1 MLPNHHDQT
10 LPVLVLTANDDF
22 EQLARSAFS
31 LGSHFALSVLKGT
44 LVSNAATLDLGEA
57 AVIVVD
63 LDSSQPDEFP
73 ALALLMRRISGTAPV
88 VVVTDVEHESV
99 PRKLVQMRVADFLVK
114 PTTPV
119 ELASACASVAQN
131 PTLGEL
137 KEAQICT
144 FLPAAGGVG
153 VTTLA
158 IQAALTLHRSS
169 SRGTL
174 STCLVDLN
182 LTHSAC
188 ADYLDLKPRLDL
200 REIEPHP
207 ERLDGQLME
216 IMLSRHSSGLAVIA
230 APSRPTD
237 LHCVNP
243 IVVTRLLDLVSL
255 RFDHVVI
262 DMPRTWFPWTD
273 NILRESDKLFI
284 VSSPTVPTLRKAK
297 QLVVETSERL
307 GRCSHAQVIV
317 NGFQR
322 RLFSP
327 GLRST
332 DITRTLGEAFGGT
345 IPYNPRLV
353 REAIDRGVPL
363 DQVKRRSNVAVAL
376 KRVIN
381 STAAS
386 QKKMAPPTPTSQ
398 NPQKKTPAGGKDRS
412 LSWAH

>member
-1 MLPNHHDQT
+1 MLPNHHAPT

-31 LGSHFALSVLKGT
+31 LGTNFALSVVKGR
-44 LVSNAATLDLGEA
+44 VASDAATLDIGDA
-57 AVIVVD
+57 AVVVVD
-63 LDSSQPDEFP
+63 LDSTQPEEFP
-73 ALALLMRRISGTAPV
+73 ALAMLMRRISGSAPV
-88 VVVTDVEHESV
+88 VVITDVRHESV

-131 PTLGEL
+131 PMLGEL

-158 IQAALTLHRSS
+158 IQAALTLHRGS

-182 LTHSAC
+182 LAHSAC

-237 LHCVNP
+237 MHPVNP
-243 IVVTRLLDLVSL
+243 IVITRLLDLVSL

-284 VSSPTVPTLRKAK
+284 VSTPTVPTLRKAK
-297 QLVVETSERL
+297 QLVIDTSQRL
-307 GRCSHAQVIV
+307 GRCSQPQVIV

-322 RLFSP
+322 RFFSP
-327 GLRST
+327 GLRPA
-332 DITRTLGEAFGGT
+332 DIKRTLGEAFGGT
-345 IPYNPRLV
+345 VPYNPRLV

-376 KRVIN
+376 KRVIF

-386 QKKMAPPTPTSQ
+386 QKKIAPSAPTPQ
-398 NPQKKTPAGGKDRS
+398 IPQKKPPAGGKDRG

>member
-1 MLPNHHDQT
+1 MLPNHHGPT
-10 LPVLVLTANDDF
+10 LKVLVLTANDDF
-22 EQLARSAFS
+22 EQLARVAFS
-31 LGSHFALSVLKGT
+31 LGTNFALSMVKGR
-44 LVSNAATLDLGEA
+44 LASDAATLDIGDA
-57 AVIVVD
+57 AVVVVD
-63 LDSSQPDEFP
+63 LDSTQPEEFP
-73 ALALLMRRISGTAPV
+73 ALGLLMRRIAGAAPV
-88 VVVTDVEHESV
+88 VVVTDVHHESV
-99 PRKLVQMRVADFLVK
+99 PRKLVQMRVADFLVT

-131 PTLGEL
+131 PMLGEL

-174 STCLVDLN
+174 STCIVDLN

-237 LHCVNP
+237 MHPVNP
-243 IVVTRLLDLVSL
+243 VVVTRLLDLVSL

-284 VSSPTVPTLRKAK
+284 VSTPTVPTLRKAK
-297 QLVVETSERL
+297 QLVIDASQRL
-307 GRCSHAQVIV
+307 GRCSQAQVIV

-322 RLFSP
+322 RLFST
-327 GLRST
+327 GLRPA

-353 REAIDRGVPL
+353 GEAIDRGVPL

-376 KRVIN
+376 KRVIY
-381 STAAS
+381 STAVS
-386 QKKMAPPTPTSQ
+386 QKKVAPPPPTPQT
-398 NPQKKTPAGGKDRS
+398 PQKKTPAGGKDRG

>member
-1 MLPNHHDQT
+1 MLPNHHAPT

-31 LGSHFALSVLKGT
+31 LGTNFALSVVKGK
-44 LVSNAATLDLGEA
+44 LVSDAATLDLGDA
-57 AVIVVD
+57 AVVVVD
-63 LDSSQPDEFP
+63 LDPSQPEEFP
-73 ALALLMRRISGTAPV
+73 ALSLLMRRISGRAPV
-88 VVVTDVEHESV
+88 VVVTDVQHESV

-158 IQAALTLHRSS
+158 IQAALTLHRSA

-237 LHCVNP
+237 MHPLNP

-273 NILRESDKLFI
+273 NVLRESDKLFI

-297 QLVVETSERL
+297 QLVLETSERL
-307 GRCSHAQVIV
+307 GRCSQPQVIV
-317 NGFQR
+317 NAFQR

-327 GLRST
+327 GLRPA
-332 DITRTLGEAFGGT
+332 DIRRTLGESFCGT
-345 IPYNPRLV
+345 VPHNPRLV

-376 KRVIN
+376 KRVI
-381 STAAS
+381 STAAP
-386 QKKMAPPTPTSQ
+386 QKKMAPTAPAPQ
-398 NPQKKTPAGGKDRS
+398 NPPKKPPAANKGRG

>member
-1 MLPNHHDQT
+1 MLPNHHGPT
-10 LPVLVLTANDDF
+10 LKVLVLTANDDF
-22 EQLARSAFS
+22 EQFAQAAFS
-31 LGSHFALSVLKGT
+31 LGTNFALSMVKGR
-44 LVSNAATLDLGEA
+44 LVSDAATLDIGDA
-57 AVIVVD
+57 AVVVVD
-63 LDSSQPDEFP
+63 LDSTQPEEFS
-73 ALALLMRRISGTAPV
+73 ALGLLMRRISGSAPV
-88 VVVTDVEHESV
+88 VVVTDVQHESV

-119 ELASACASVAQN
+119 ELASACTSVAQN

-237 LHCVNP
+237 MHPVNP

-284 VSSPTVPTLRKAK
+284 VSTPTVPTLRKAK
-297 QLVVETSERL
+297 QLVIDASQRL
-307 GRCSHAQVIV
+307 GRCSQAQVIV

-327 GLRST
+327 GLRPA
-332 DITRTLGEAFGGT
+332 DITRTLGDSFGGT
-345 IPYNPRLV
+345 IPYNPRLA

-376 KRVIN
+376 KRVIY

-386 QKKMAPPTPTSQ
+386 QKKVAPPASIPQTA
-398 NPQKKTPAGGKDRS
+398 QKKTPAGGKDHS
-412 LSWAH
+412 ISWAQ

>member
-1 MLPNHHDQT
+1 MLPNQHAPT

-31 LGSHFALSVLKGT
+31 MGTNFALT
-44 LVSNAATLDLGEA
+44 LVKGRLVSDAATLEVGAA
-57 AVIVVD
+57 AVVVVD
-63 LDSSQPDEFP
+63 LDSTEAEEFP
-73 ALALLMRRISGTAPV
+73 ALSLLMRRISGRAPV
-88 VVVTDVEHESV
+88 VVVTDVQNESV

-158 IQAALTLHRSS
+158 IQTALTLHRSS

-188 ADYLDLKPRLDL
+188 ADYLDLKPSLDL

-207 ERLDGQLME
+207 ERLDGQMME

-230 APSRPTD
+230 AASRPTD
-237 LHCVNP
+237 MHPLNP

-284 VSSPTVPTLRKAK
+284 VSTATVPTLRKAK
-297 QLVVETSERL
+297 QLVLETSERL
-307 GRCSHAQVIV
+307 GRCSQAQVIV
-317 NGFQR
+317 NAFQR

-327 GLRST
+327 GLRPA
-332 DITRTLGEAFGGT
+332 DIQRTLGESFAGT
-345 IPYNPRLV
+345 VPYNPRLV

-376 KRVIN
+376 KRVI
-381 STAAS
+381 STAAP
-386 QKKMAPPTPTSQ
+386 QKKVAPTAPTPPTP
-398 NPQKKTPAGGKDRS
+398 PKKPTAATKSRS

>member
-1 MLPNHHDQT
+1 MLPNHHGPT
-10 LPVLVLTANDDF
+10 LKVLVLTANDDF
-22 EQLARSAFS
+22 EQFAQAAFS
-31 LGSHFALSVLKGT
+31 LGTNFALSMVKGR
-44 LVSNAATLDLGEA
+44 LVSDAATLDIGDA
-57 AVIVVD
+57 AVVVVD
-63 LDSSQPDEFP
+63 LDSTQPEEFP
-73 ALALLMRRISGTAPV
+73 ALGLLMRRISGSAPV
-88 VVVTDVEHESV
+88 VVVTDVQHESV

-237 LHCVNP
+237 MHPVNP

-284 VSSPTVPTLRKAK
+284 VSTPTVPTLRKAK
-297 QLVVETSERL
+297 QLVIDASQRL
-307 GRCSHAQVIV
+307 GRCSQAQVIV

-327 GLRST
+327 GLRPA
-332 DITRTLGEAFGGT
+332 DITRTLGDSFGGT
-345 IPYNPRLV
+345 IPYNPRLA

-376 KRVIN
+376 KRVIY

-386 QKKMAPPTPTSQ
+386 QKKVAPPASIPQTA
-398 NPQKKTPAGGKDRS
+398 QKKTPAGGKDHS
-412 LSWAH
+412 ISWAQ

>member
-1 MLPNHHDQT
+1 MLSNDGASVV
-10 LPVLVLTANDDF
+10 PVLVLTANKEF

-31 LGSHFALSVLKGT
+31 LGTHFAPSIVNGRLATHG
-44 LVSNAATLDLGEA
+44 ATLDVGDA
-57 AVIVVD
+57 AVVVID
-63 LDSSQPDEFP
+63 LDSTEREEF
-73 ALALLMRRISGTAPV
+73 LALDLLIRRIAGSAPV
-88 VVVTDVEHESV
+88 VVVTDVYHESV
-99 PRKLVQMRVADFLVK
+99 PRKLVQSRVADFLVK
-114 PTTPV
+114 PTTAV

-131 PTLGEL
+131 PTFREL

-158 IQAALTLHRSS
+158 IQAALTLQ
-169 SRGTL
+169 RGTPRRTL

-182 LTHSAC
+182 LAHGAC

-216 IMLSRHSSGLAVIA
+216 IMLSRHASGLAVMA
-230 APSRPTD
+230 APRRPTD
-237 LHCVNP
+237 MHSVNP
-243 IVVTRLLDLVSL
+243 VVVTRLLDLVAL

-284 VSSPTVPTLRKAK
+284 VSQATVPALRNAK
-297 QLVVETSERL
+297 QLVDETTQRL
-307 GRCSHAQVIV
+307 GRCSQPRVIV
-317 NGFQR
+317 NAFQR

-327 GLRST
+327 GLRHA
-332 DITRTLGEAFGGT
+332 DIKRSLGESYGGT
-345 IPYNPRLV
+345 IPCNSRLV

-363 DQVKRRSNVAVAL
+363 DQVKRRSNVALAL
-376 KRVIN
+376 KKLMQSAATTRN
-381 STAAS
+381 TAPAS
-386 QKKMAPPTPTSQ
+386 NRGLA
-398 NPQKKTPAGGKDRS
+398 AAR
-412 LSWAH
+412 

>member
-1 MLPNHHDQT
+1 MLPNHHGPT
-10 LPVLVLTANDDF
+10 LKVLVLTANDDF
-22 EQLARSAFS
+22 EQLARVAFS
-31 LGSHFALSVLKGT
+31 LGTNFALSMVKGR
-44 LVSNAATLDLGEA
+44 LVGDAATLDIGDA
-57 AVIVVD
+57 AVVVVD
-63 LDSSQPDEFP
+63 LDSTQPEEFP
-73 ALALLMRRISGTAPV
+73 ALGLLMRRISGAVPV
-88 VVVTDVEHESV
+88 VVVTDVQHESV

-237 LHCVNP
+237 MHPVNP
-243 IVVTRLLDLVSL
+243 VVVTRLLDLVSL

-273 NILRESDKLFI
+273 TILRESDKLFI
-284 VSSPTVPTLRKAK
+284 VSTPTVPTLRKAK
-297 QLVVETSERL
+297 QLVVDSSQRL
-307 GRCSHAQVIV
+307 GRCSQAQVIV

-327 GLRST
+327 GLRPA

-376 KRVIN
+376 KRVIY

-386 QKKMAPPTPTSQ
+386 QKKVAPPPPTPQT
-398 NPQKKTPAGGKDRS
+398 PQKKPPAGGKDRG